1 MTKVKKNLGEGS
13 IGRLLVSL
21 AFPAIIAQLVN
32 VLYNIVDRIFIGRM
46 DNGEIAMAGVGV
58 AFPII
63 MIISAFSALIGMGGA
78 PLAAI
83 KWEKKITKVPK
94 KS

>member
-63 MIISAFSALIGMGGA
+63 MIISENWV
-78 PLAAI
+78 
-83 KWEKKITKVPK
+83 KTHKKQSKIIVYVTIFQI
-94 KS
+94 SQ